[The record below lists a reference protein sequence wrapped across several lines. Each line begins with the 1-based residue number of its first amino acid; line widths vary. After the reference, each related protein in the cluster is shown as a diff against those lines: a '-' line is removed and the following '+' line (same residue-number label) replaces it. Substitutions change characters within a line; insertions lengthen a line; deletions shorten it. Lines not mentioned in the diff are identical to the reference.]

1 MAYISTQ
8 ALVLR
13 SVNWREN
20 DRIITL
26 LTPDRGRVE
35 ALVRG
40 SRKPKSALM
49 AASQLFTLGN
59 YVLFKGKGHELVV
72 SCEVKDSYYPLRGD
86 YDKLSYASIIL
97 SSAEMAVQ
105 LEEPQPHLMI
115 LLIRTLTRLAYTDLD
130 DRAVTSAYLLHFI
143 SLIGYKPRLAHC
155 VSCSKEIKDGREGW
169 LDPQA
174 GGLLCKN
181 CKNTHTTSMKL
192 EPDAVMWL
200 RSVLIQGIEKS
211 LSLPRVIP
219 LLQIKK
225 YVEYVLDRQLPQLPE
240 YISRL

>member
-1 MAYISTQ
+1 MAYVSTQ

-26 LTPDRGRVE
+26 LTPERGRVE

-40 SRKPKSALM
+40 CRKPKSALM

-59 YVLFKGKGHELVV
+59 YVLFKGKGHEMVV
-72 SCEVKDSYYPLRGD
+72 SCEVIDSYYPLRND

-97 SSAEMAVQ
+97 SSAELAAQ
-105 LEEPQPHLMI
+105 PEEPQPHLII
-115 LLIRTLTRLAYTDLD
+115 LLTRTLARLAYTDLD
-130 DRAVTSAYLLHFI
+130 QRAVTAAYLLHFAA
-143 SLIGYKPRLAHC
+143 LLGYKPRLVHC
-155 VSCSKEIKDGREGW
+155 VSCREAIEDGRQAF

-181 CKNTHTTSMKL
+181 CFNAQTAAMKL

-200 RSVLIQGIEKS
+200 RNVLIQGIEKS
-211 LSLPRVIP
+211 LDLPRIIP

-225 YVEYVLDRQLPQLPE
+225 YVEYVLDRPLPQLPE
-240 YISRL
+240 YINPL